1 MQELLSGNAYPGIV
15 NDDTQVFVM
24 AGKKRLTVLAFDVIL
39 PDPAFR
45 VFEKKLN
52 AERQQ
57 SQYRYGF
64 PDGDGDCNCV
74 TWLERL
80 ALPLISGSMAEFA
93 HATASSRYPSRRF
106 GQCI

>member
-1 MQELLSGNAYPGIV
+1 MRLVPGMSPRIV
-15 NDDTQVFVM
+15 LCNRSDV
-24 AGKKRLTVLAFDVIL
+24 ADVIL